1 MGAIDNFRSMAS
13 SAKGFARTVKFA
25 VEIHPPALL
34 GYTSTQLERINL
46 FCHSIEMPGHDLN
59 SQKVQHGSAPAREMI
74 QGHDYDGNI
83 IASFYL
89 STDLNERKFFE
100 NWQALAVDKGTH
112 KANYYDDYIGEMD
125 IFQLSTKE
133 HLGHSEL
140 IGPHANSYESVMT
153 FNTER
158 TYGIRVTEVYPET
171 IGKIQY
177 DYGTEAIAKL
187 TVNFQYREWKNL
199 NI

>member
-1 MGAIDNFRSMAS
+1 MGAIDNFRSMAA
-13 SAKGFARTVKFA
+13 SARGFARTIKFA
-25 VEIHPPALL
+25 VEIHPPAGL
-34 GYTSTQLERINL
+34 GYYSTAPQLERINL

-59 SQKVQHGSAPAREMI
+59 AQTIQHGSAPAREMV
-74 QGHDYDGNI
+74 QGHGFEGKI
-83 IASFYL
+83 VASFYL

-100 NWQALAVDKGTH
+100 NWQGLAVNKQTH

-125 IFQLSTKE
+125 IFQLST
-133 HLGHSEL
+133 GDAVAS
-140 IGPHANSYESVMT
+140 GPRGERFDD

-187 TVNFQYREWKNL
+187 TVDFQYREWKNL

>member
-1 MGAIDNFRSMAS
+1 M
-13 SAKGFARTVKFA
+13 V
-25 VEIHPPALL
+25 
-34 GYTSTQLERINL
+34 
-46 FCHSIEMPGHDLN
+46 
-59 SQKVQHGSAPAREMI
+59 

-100 NWQALAVDKGTH
+100 KWQSLAVNKHTH

-133 HLGHSEL
+133 HLGNL
-140 IGPHANSYESVMT
+140 GFAGPHAD
-153 FNTER
+153 FGKLAPFHTER
-158 TYGIRVTEVYPET
+158 TYGIRLTEVYPET

-177 DYGTEAIAKL
+177 DYNNEAIAKL